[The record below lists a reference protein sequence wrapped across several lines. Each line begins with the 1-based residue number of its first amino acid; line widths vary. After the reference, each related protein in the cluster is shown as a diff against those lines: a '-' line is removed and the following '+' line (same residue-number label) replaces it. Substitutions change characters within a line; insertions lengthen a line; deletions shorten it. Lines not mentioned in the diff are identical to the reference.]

1 METVSGAA
9 GMSRRLRAVGVCCIS
24 LALGLTALSGC
35 GQSAT
40 STQAPKTTQANTT
53 RTVVDL
59 AGRTVTLPSQVTRVG
74 TDYPAVNQMVFMLG
88 GMDRL
93 VATDQ
98 GEAPNKIFETIYPR
112 LKSIAAPFSASTTT
126 VNVESLLSTRPDVV
140 FVSSN
145 GPMVKQLQ
153 GLGIPVVVLSV
164 FNTPAQIE
172 AGVQKVGEVL
182 GGDAPARAK
191 KFAQYYDANVARAA
205 SATAKIPQ
213 AQQPKVFYTAGDA
226 LQTEG
231 NGSIV
236 TVWMKQAGGRNIA
249 AENGIKAPPTF
260 STVKIEDVVR
270 WNPDFVVCRD
280 AATKKEILQ
289 DPRWA
294 AVTAVRNN
302 HVLINPKGVFVWSVR
317 SGESALEPLWA
328 AKTFHPELFADLDM
342 RKEVHDFY
350 QSFYS
355 YNLSDQQLD
364 GILNP
369 VQP

>member
-1 METVSGAA
+1 MGTVFDPSAVRG
-9 GMSRRLRAVGVCCIS
+9 RLRAAGVSCIA
-24 LALGLTALSGC
+24 LVLGLSALSGC

-40 STQAPKTTQANTT
+40 STQAPKTTQAGTT

-59 AGRTVTLPSQVTRVG
+59 AGRTVTLPSHVTRVAS
-74 TDYPAVNQMVFMLG
+74 DYPAVNQMVFMLG

-98 GEAPNKIFETIYPR
+98 GEVPNKIFQAIYPR
-112 LKSIAAPFSASTTT
+112 LTSIATPFSASTTT

-145 GPMVKQLQ
+145 GPMAKQLQ

-164 FNTPAQIE
+164 FNTPAQLE

-191 KFAQYYDANVARAA
+191 KFAQYYEGNVARAA
-205 SATAKIPQ
+205 SATAKVPQ
-213 AQQPKVFYTAGDA
+213 AQQPKVYYTAGNS

-236 TVWMKQAGGRNIA
+236 TVWMKEAGGRNIA

-260 STVKIEDVVR
+260 STVSVEDVAR
-270 WNPDFVVCRD
+270 WNPDVIVCRD
-280 AATKKEILQ
+280 SATKKEILQ

-294 AVTAVRNN
+294 GITAVRTNR
-302 HVLINPKGVFVWSVR
+302 VLVNPKGVFVWSVR
-317 SGESALEPLWA
+317 SGESALQPLWA
-328 AKTFHPELFADLDM
+328 AKIFHPDLFAGLDM

-364 GILNP
+364 AILNP